1 MSFVT
6 SRGMLRGQYRRSRT
20 TKQPYGRRFRSMV
33 GGRRSPCATL
43 ARRRW
48 KQDGRRYRTV
58 NAVHASRS
66 SETDLLITNQ
76 LSCNSLP
83 QRPQKWLPQ
92 KRIALRLHR
101 LRPFGVV
108 DVRALRFVPR
118 FAVPADL
125 FHVVVE
131 LEGEAVGV
139 DGEGAVVDSRE

>member
-1 MSFVT
+1 GAWWEGNGHCSPPWREADG
-6 SRGMLRGQYRRSRT
+6 SRMEEGIERL
-20 TKQPYGRRFRSMV
+20 
-33 GGRRSPCATL
+33 
-43 ARRRW
+43 
-48 KQDGRRYRTV
+48 

-66 SETDLLITNQ
+66 SETVLLITNQ

-83 QRPQKWLPQ
+83 QRPQKRLSQ

-125 FHVVVE
+125 FHIVVE
-131 LEGEAVGV
+131 LESEAVGV
-139 DGEGAVVDSRE
+139 DGEGAVVDSREQLGRQVLDGDAV